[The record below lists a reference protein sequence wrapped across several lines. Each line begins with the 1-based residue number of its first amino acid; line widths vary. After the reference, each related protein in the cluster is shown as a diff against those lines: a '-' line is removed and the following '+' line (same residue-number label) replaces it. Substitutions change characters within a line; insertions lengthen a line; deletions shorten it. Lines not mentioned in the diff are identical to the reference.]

1 MYTMQEKLKF
11 KEDVMK
17 CIHVCGG
24 ITGKY
29 MKKICPDDELVFEL
43 MKAEKIRRI
52 PVEVVKPDKSK
63 YKMYLFEG
71 VSKLKPVKF
80 PNISEDDARKIALL
94 NHCYINNKDVTWMG
108 QEDVSTFIKG
118 SGLKEK
124 LVPVLMY
131 YKDVELY
138 SVHIFKR
145 TVELTDHEKDDI
157 VNKLNVDRVIEYKY

>member
-1 MYTMQEKLKF
+1 MYTMQDKLRF

-29 MKKICPDDELVFEL
+29 MKMICPDDELVFEM

-52 PVEVVKPDKSK
+52 PVEVIKSDKSK

-80 PNISEDDARKIALL
+80 PNMSEDDARKIALL

-108 QEDVSTFIKG
+108 QEDVATFVKG
-118 SGLKEK
+118 SGLSDK
-124 LVPVLMY
+124 LVPALMY
-131 YKDVELY
+131 YKDAELC
-138 SVHIFKR
+138 SVHIFKK
-145 TVELTDHEKDDI
+145 TFELSERDKDDI
-157 VNKLNVDRVIEYKY
+157 SNKLNVDRVIEYKY